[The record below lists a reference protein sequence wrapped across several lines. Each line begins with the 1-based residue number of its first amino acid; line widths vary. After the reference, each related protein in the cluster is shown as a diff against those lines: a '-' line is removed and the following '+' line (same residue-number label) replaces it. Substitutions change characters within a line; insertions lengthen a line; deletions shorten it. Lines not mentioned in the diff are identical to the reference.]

1 MTLYNNF
8 LDVEIDGTDLSA
20 YAVNYNRTSSICEPG
35 DMFTVVFSR
44 KKPDDTFINIDT
56 SDDIIIKER
65 YGNGFDRVLKGYATS
80 ITVDANNGQ
89 LIVSGA
95 DKYIMLADYFIDT
108 RLETSGQSVAYW
120 IQYIANL
127 AGLDTQFDSYPYI
140 ATTGIGD
147 EEGSPLGMQFA
158 LDAIRTLE
166 RKGAVYTRYDSDIDK
181 LVVYRLNTSE
191 PQITIGS
198 DKLLSITRGT
208 GTESTRNVVKVWG
221 GYRYDWTTGQ
231 EEKYL
236 ASASRTMDELVIDK
250 TSVVASPEIK
260 SFTFANI
267 VASRI
272 LATNAV
278 LDDIVIADCAG
289 LYPSVT
295 IGEWA
300 YITISQGEFDYTRE
314 RQITSISASVDV
326 HGATT
331 SFTFGERCPRISI
344 SPPVTPVYV
353 TDDKN
358 GVGISWDAGESFV
371 PSNLGLTTTE
381 ELDGKS
387 IAVNNYG
394 RQFCITAAGMHK
406 RTSSAAAWVDVTN
419 LPDPTNESN
428 DPDPLGIADL
438 GMVKVVDEPL
448 KPYTFHAVATASG
461 PGGVHPSG
469 WRRNYVYTTKDY
481 GYTWDTTQMWTPAS
495 TSGYQEHDS
504 APYGKIYD
512 VHFFDMIAS
521 LGNEVYTLVGA
532 KPPSYPECVIYIDA
546 IGGSQWSVGYWNNGD
561 DPVEGL
567 LVGIPFA
574 GAFLADAQVF
584 VCPNDPE
591 IAYAVFYF
599 YSNAAHFVTIYRTR
613 DGGKTWSIIW
623 NQAPYLDFA
632 ERNDWA
638 LMFDW
643 SSDGSV
649 AKIAICGWHNAG
661 NVYIN
666 PNWYAKWNTYVDLI
680 VDNADI
686 DTTNDYQISSADI
699 LLQGDAVYGY
709 GPVGSNGGQAYSG
722 PYTRAASTTMYWGA
736 SFWRNYSYD
745 FKIVT
750 VNINFSNNTTA
761 HVDTVDLTPTYPD
774 MAIPNTIFINR
785 YGGLSYY
792 WFHEDRIVPDEHTRR
807 IMKGDITLVSDTVHP
822 ITTSSMAN
830 FVPGKPLGSYR
841 KESPSSDYNLYGAS
855 SKLIPDSPSYLAHK
869 WFDEGNTYCGLLL
882 TNEGGEIWSH
892 KLVTASIASPESFD
906 VASPTFYTE
915 ELDSVRNWDVKETR
929 TE

>member
-8 LDVEIDGTDLSA
+8 LDVEIDSVDLSA
-20 YAVNYNRTSSICEPG
+20 YAINYNRTSSICEPG
-35 DMFTVVFSR
+35 DMFTIVFSR

-65 YGNGFDRVLKGYATS
+65 YGNGFDRVLKGFATS
-80 ITVDANNGQ
+80 ITVDSNNGQ

-108 RLETSGQSVAYW
+108 RLETNGQSVAYW

-140 ATTGIGD
+140 ATTGTGD
-147 EEGSPLGMQFA
+147 EEGTPLGMQFA

-181 LVVYRLNTSE
+181 LVVYRLNTSK
-191 PQITIGS
+191 PQITIS
-198 DKLLSITRGT
+198 SNNLLSITRGT

-221 GYRYDWTTGQ
+221 GYRYDWTTG
-231 EEKYL
+231 EEQKYL
-236 ASASRTMDELVIDK
+236 ASASRTMDELVVDK
-250 TSVVASPEIK
+250 TSVIASPEIK

-289 LYPSVT
+289 LYPDIT

-300 YITISQGEFDYTRE
+300 YINISQGEFDYTRE

-358 GVGISWDAGESFV
+358 GVGVSWDAGESFV

-406 RTSSAAAWVDVTN
+406 RTSSGAAWVDVTN

-438 GMVKVVDEPL
+438 GMIKVVDEPL

-461 PGGVHPSG
+461 SGGVHPSG

-481 GYTWDTTQMWTPAS
+481 GASWNTTQMWAPAS
-495 TSGYQEHDS
+495 TSGYQEHAN
-504 APYGKIYD
+504 APYGKVYD
-512 VHFFDMIAS
+512 VYFFDMIAS
-521 LGNEVYTLVGA
+521 LGNEVYTLVGES
-532 KPPSYPECVIYIDA
+532 PPSYPECIIYVDYL
-546 IGGSQWSVGYWNNGD
+546 GGSQWEVGYWNEGD
-561 DPVEGL
+561 DPVSGL
-567 LVGIPFA
+567 VVGQRFA
-574 GAFLADAQVF
+574 GATISDLKVF

-591 IAYAVFYF
+591 IAYACFMWIGGTGHVGT
-599 YSNAAHFVTIYRTR
+599 VYRTR
-613 DGGKTWSIIW
+613 DGGKTWGTIWDQTAYADFTTRTSITW
-623 NQAPYLDFA
+623 
-632 ERNDWA
+632 
-638 LMFDW
+638 MFDW

-649 AKIAICGWHNAG
+649 AKIALCGWHDAG
-661 NVYIN
+661 NIYIN
-666 PNWYAKWNTYVDLI
+666 PNWYRRWYAYVDLI
-680 VDNADI
+680 VDNPDI
-686 DTTNDYQISSADI
+686 DTTNDYQISSGNID
-699 LLQGDAVYGY
+699 LQGDAINTYGIQ
-709 GPVGSNGGQAYSG
+709 GSSGTGAYSG
-722 PYTRAASTTMYWGA
+722 PYNRETSGTMYYGA
-736 SFWRNYSYD
+736 CFYRRYNYNL
-745 FKIVT
+745 KIVT
-750 VNINFSNNTTA
+750 CGINFSNNTITHA
-761 HVDTVDLTPTYPD
+761 DTVNVAPTYGSDMSLQYFSMLNRNTGLTYYRLNERRTFPSESTSRILKGATEVISDYVDTAL
-774 MAIPNTIFINR
+774 
-785 YGGLSYY
+785 G
-792 WFHEDRIVPDEHTRR
+792 
-807 IMKGDITLVSDTVHP
+807 
-822 ITTSSMAN
+822 MAN
-830 FVPGKPLGSYR
+830 ILTAKPLGNYQKNSN
-841 KESPSSDYNLYGAS
+841 DYNLYGS
-855 SKLIPDSPSYLAHK
+855 SGSIITDPPDFSVHK
-869 WFDEGNTYCGLLL
+869 WFDEGNTYCGIYVTDQGGGVIRHEL
-882 TNEGGEIWSH
+882 T
-892 KLVTASIASPESFD
+892 TASLSTPESFETPS
-906 VASPTFYTE
+906 ATFYT
-915 ELDSVRNWDVKETR
+915 DAFTGAASFRQYDVKETR
-929 TE
+929 TV